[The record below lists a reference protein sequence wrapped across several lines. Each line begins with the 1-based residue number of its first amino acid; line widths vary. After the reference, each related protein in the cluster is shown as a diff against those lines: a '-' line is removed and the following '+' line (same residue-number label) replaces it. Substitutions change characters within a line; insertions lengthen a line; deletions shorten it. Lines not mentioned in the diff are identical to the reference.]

1 MTELERAAKQERK
14 LIKSE
19 EKTESRLLEVRRKH
33 DKAVRKSDISAA
45 RLHEAEEQL
54 RAAQIARA
62 AGPIGIEKPA
72 DA

>member
-14 LIKSE
+14 FIKSE
-19 EKTESRLLEVRRKH
+19 EKTESLLLEARRKH
-33 DKAVRKSDISAA
+33 DKAMRKSDISAA
-45 RLHEAEEQL
+45 RLHEAEEHL

-62 AGPIGIEKPA
+62 ASPICNEKPA